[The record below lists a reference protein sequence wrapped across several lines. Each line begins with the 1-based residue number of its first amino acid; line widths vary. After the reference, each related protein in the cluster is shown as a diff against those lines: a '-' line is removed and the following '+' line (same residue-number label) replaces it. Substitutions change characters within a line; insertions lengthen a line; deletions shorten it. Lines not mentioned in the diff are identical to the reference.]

1 MTDHGSSTP
10 PESPSTPR
18 PARRGSGWLMARPFG
33 IPVYVTPSWLIIA
46 VIITVIYQPVVE
58 RTLQLGA
65 VSYLVAFVFAVLLY
79 LSVLVHELAH
89 SVTARMFGLPVGRI
103 TLYMLGGVS
112 EIEREAPTPGRE
124 FLVALSGPVLSLVLA
139 GGGFAA
145 YWLVDPRTVL
155 GVLIWQL
162 WVANLLVG
170 VFNLLPGLPLDGGR
184 LVRAVVWAITRRP
197 RAGTVVAA
205 WGGRVL
211 AVLIVA
217 VPVLYGLRTGSAPN
231 LFGLLWALLLASFIW
246 MGAASALRAAR
257 LRERVP
263 TLRARELGRRAT
275 VVGADTPLAEARR
288 RMREE
293 GTRAVLVADTAGTP
307 TSIVNEAAAA
317 AVPDARLPW
326 VPVSSVAGGITRG
339 AVISADLEGDDLLE
353 ALRAYSAPDYLL
365 VEPDGTTYG
374 VLRTADVQEAFTR
387 R

>member
-46 VIITVIYQPVVE
+46 AIITVIYQPVVE

-184 LVRAVVWAITRRP
+184 LVRAAVWAITRRP

-217 VPVLYGLRTGSAPN
+217 APVLYGLRTGSAPN
-231 LFGLLWALLLASFIW
+231 LFGLLWALLLGSFIW
-246 MGAASALRAAR
+246 MGAASALRTAR

-275 VVGADTPLAEARR
+275 VVGAETPLAEAQR

-293 GTRAVLVADTAGTP
+293 GARAVLVADAGGTP

-353 ALRAYSAPDYLL
+353 ALRAHSAPDYLL
-365 VEPDGTTYG
+365 VEPDGTAYG

>member
-18 PARRGSGWLMARPFG
+18 PARRRSGWLMARPFG